1 MIRSLLSLMLA
12 VVFAFQGV
20 TGCAMA
26 ETVAAAV
33 PSDHCADMAAS
44 EPGGAMTHAM
54 PDGAAPHDCK
64 HSCHLPAIAAP
75 PTLVAEPSAAP
86 DIVAAAALASRH
98 GGYTT
103 PAIPPPRPA

>member
-12 VVFAFQGV
+12 VAFAFQGV

-26 ETVAAAV
+26 ETAAAA
-33 PSDHCADMAAS
+33 PSGDHCAEMAAS
-44 EPGGAMTHAM
+44 QSGDAGHHRM

-75 PTLVAEPSAAP
+75 PALVATASAVP
-86 DIVAAAALASRH
+86 DIVAATILASRH
-98 GGYTT
+98 GGYTA
-103 PAIPPPRPA
+103 PAIPPPRTA

>member
-12 VVFAFQGV
+12 VAFAFQGV

-26 ETVAAAV
+26 ETAAAAA
-33 PSDHCADMAAS
+33 PSDHCAEMAVS
-44 EPGGAMTHAM
+44 EPGDAMKHAM
-54 PDGAAPHDCK
+54 PDGAALHDCK

-75 PTLVAEPSAAP
+75 PTLVAEPSATP
-86 DIVAAAALASRH
+86 DIVAAAVLASRH

-103 PAIPPPRPA
+103 PAIPPPRNA